1 MPQHIGIVAV
11 SPEGAA
17 LFYQNVTR
25 LAARMF
31 PPDQHPRISLHNEP
45 LALYVDAI
53 RHDDWH
59 TVGKLL
65 RRSADN
71 LARCGADFCLTPD
84 HAVQHGVYLAEAGSP
99 IPWLRMTELVAQA
112 VVSDGRRT
120 VGIVGTKIVTRAST
134 YQTALG
140 LRGVH
145 LIAPD
150 EHEADAL
157 DHIIFG
163 ELIFGRVTPESQRV
177 FLDIINRLAARGCE
191 GVILGCSEAPLVVNA
206 QNSALPLYDPSE
218 LLAVGAVRQAMTLMQ
233 TS

>member
-25 LAARMF
+25 LASRML
-31 PPDQHPRISLHNEP
+31 PPDQQPRISLHNEP
-45 LALYVDAI
+45 LALYLDAL
-53 RHDDWH
+53 RHDDWQL
-59 TVGKLL
+59 VGKLL

-84 HAVQHGVYLAEAGSP
+84 HAVQHGVYLAEVGSP
-99 IPWLRMTELVAQA
+99 IPWLLMTELVAQSIVA
-112 VVSDGRRT
+112 DGRKT
-120 VGIVGTKIVTRAST
+120 VGIVGTKLVTRAST

-150 EHEADAL
+150 EQEAEAL
-157 DHIIFG
+157 DRVIFG
-163 ELIFGRVTPESQRV
+163 ELIYGRVAPASQRV
-177 FLDIINRLAARGCE
+177 FLDVIRRFAHLGCE
-191 GVILGCSEAPLVVNA
+191 GVILGCSEAPLVVHA
-206 QNSALPLYDPSE
+206 DNSALPLYDPSE
-218 LLAVGAVRQAMTLMQ
+218 LLALGAVRHAMAVA
-233 TS
+233 

>member
-25 LAARMF
+25 LASRML
-31 PPDQHPRISLHNEP
+31 PPDQQPRISLHNEP
-45 LALYVDAI
+45 LAHYLDAL

-59 TVGKLL
+59 LVGKLL

-71 LARCGADFCLTPD
+71 LARCGAEFCLTPD
-84 HAVQHGVYLAEAGSP
+84 HAVQHGVYLAEAGST
-99 IPWLRMTELVAQA
+99 IPWLRMTELVAQS
-112 VVSDGRRT
+112 VVADGKKT
-120 VGIVGTKIVTRAST
+120 VGIIGTKLVTRAST

-150 EHEADAL
+150 EDEADAL
-157 DHIIFG
+157 DRIIFG
-163 ELIFGRVTPESQRV
+163 ELIYGRVSPPSQQV
-177 FLDIINRLAARGCE
+177 FLDVIKRLADSGCE
-191 GVILGCSEAPLVVNA
+191 GVILGCSEAPLVVDA
-206 QNSALPLYDPSE
+206 ENSALPLYDPSE
-218 LLAVGAVRQAMTLMQ
+218 LLAVGAVRQAMPVA
-233 TS
+233 